1 MFREKILPWLIWA
14 FYRLWTASW
23 RLRIE
28 EPPELKELI
37 ASGTPLIFAHWH
49 GDELAIT
56 HLVTKYR
63 IATMT
68 STSKD
73 GALIDFVIRRLG
85 GATSRGSATR
95 GAVGALK
102 GLVMLMRK
110 GYRASM
116 AVDGPKGPIYQV
128 KPGVFELARLA
139 KARVVPTGVAASS
152 AIVFEKSWNKA
163 HLPKPFA
170 RVAVVFGAPQP
181 AVSKEDD
188 VRSPELGSRL
198 AKQLSDARHQA
209 AKLIANAR

>member
-14 FYRLWTASW
+14 FYWMWTSTW
-23 RLRIE
+23 RMHID
-28 EPPELKELI
+28 EPAELKKLI
-37 ASGTPLIFAHWH
+37 ASGAPIIFAHWH

-56 HLVTKYR
+56 HLVTRYR

-95 GAVGALK
+95 GGVGALK
-102 GLVMLMRK
+102 GLVSLMRK
-110 GYRASM
+110 GYCASM

-128 KPGVFELARLA
+128 KPGVFELSRLA
-139 KARVVPTGVAASS
+139 KACVVPTGVASS
-152 AIVFEKSWNKA
+152 SSILFHKSWNKA

-170 RVAVVFGAPQP
+170 RVAVVFGPPQP
-181 AVSKEDD
+181 TISREDD

-198 AKQLSDARHQA
+198 ASQLSDAHHQA
-209 AKLIANAR
+209 AKLIADLR